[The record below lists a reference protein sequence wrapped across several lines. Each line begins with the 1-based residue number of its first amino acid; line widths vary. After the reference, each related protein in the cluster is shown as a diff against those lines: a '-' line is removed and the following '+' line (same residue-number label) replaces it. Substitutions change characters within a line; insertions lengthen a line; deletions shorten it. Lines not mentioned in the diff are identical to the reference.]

1 MVNREKDTAYQRGG
15 RTGTFRH
22 RDSDLKALRRHKQKG
37 MPETMCPGER
47 PFTCPHC
54 SETFRSEPG
63 MKLHIRDNHKETT
76 DE

>member
-1 MVNREKDTAYQRGG
+1 MVNREKDTAYLRGG
-15 RTGTFRH
+15 RTGNFRH
-22 RDSDLKALRRHKQKG
+22 RDSDLKALRKHKQKG

-63 MKLHIRDNHKETT
+63 MKLHIRDKHKE